1 MHVLIVGVVHVVADG
16 VNTGAGACVAADG
29 ATVRGLALRGG
40 VRNAVAGAAAAALEG
55 VVETEP
61 VTSLMGEGLER
72 GTARQALHLLRRP
85 ARERT
90 LPRL

>member
-55 VVETEP
+55 VVEADP
-61 VTSLMGEGLER
+61 VSCFV
-72 GTARQALHLLRRP
+72 RQCLRKKNQRSV
-85 ARERT
+85 RT
-90 LPRL
+90 QSSGD

>member
-1 MHVLIVGVVHVVADG
+1 MHEKAFVCDVPVIGVVHVVADG

-55 VVETEP
+55 VVETDP
-61 VTSLMGEGLER
+61 VTRLVGESLN
-72 GTARQALHLLRRP
+72 TDISCQLLDLP
-85 ARERT
+85 AANQ
-90 LPRL
+90 